1 MAPPIVWWMYSI
13 SYGSF
18 RSFVLSQDSCN
29 EAWDTFCNVCYA
41 WNLSNRIWT
50 HQEELL
56 RFHSIFFLAKGEIIL
71 QMKWNGESLCLVCQR
86 LLYQKS
92 GRCCRVFLKDRM
104 RKADQGVLSSDV
116 RLTWITDPTSH
127 LSGILHIFICV
138 QKLIRI
144 CNASKYF
151 GNSSNETVSTDIG
164 IIVRSKRKCSRIG
177 NSFVFH
183 CTPLTR
189 AFTKSLQR
197 VKEFEPHVGYPSSV
211 SSFLNGVLVIGS
223 PGSSLPIGSGG

>member
-1 MAPPIVWWMYSI
+1 MQWSMGYFLQCLLCLKFVKPDLNTSGRVIKI
-13 SYGSF
+13 SQY
-18 RSFVLSQDSCN
+18 
-29 EAWDTFCNVCYA
+29 
-41 WNLSNRIWT
+41 
-50 HQEELL
+50 
-56 RFHSIFFLAKGEIIL
+56 FFLAKGEIIL